1 MRGLGTVN
9 GARDN
14 LYRVALA
21 NQATEAGSAITEYDA
36 QLSEFQSN
44 ARANQ
49 STLQSIGELSKL
61 FEDAG
66 QGDSEKLAARQNMN
80 NALISA
86 NVMYQGT
93 ANDGTKKQIQS
104 WIAVVAAYIF
114 E

>member
-1 MRGLGTVN
+1 M
-9 GARDN
+9 
-14 LYRVALA
+14 
-21 NQATEAGSAITEYDA
+21 NQATEAGSAVTEYDA

-49 STLQSIGELSKL
+49 SNMQGIGELSKL

-66 QGDSEKLAARQNMN
+66 QGDSESLAARQNMN

-93 ANDGTKKQIQS
+93 ANENTKKQIQS
-104 WIAVVAAYIF
+104 WIAIVTSYIF